1 MTLIVCAK
9 GIDGMVFASDSRG
22 TFGDPRGITA
32 RNDTMRKIFRLN
44 NRCILLMSGS
54 AELGETILEEIQR
67 QISSQRLKNIDQVLQ
82 CAVKKFREKYNEWF
96 PQFPPNQRPMLGIII
111 GGYEIN
117 KKKQL
122 SKPKI
127 FSIMSPL
134 NFAPS
139 LHTYGFA
146 LHGVPQYALYL
157 LNTLYS
163 DRMKITQLKQLLAY
177 VITETASQDGKVG
190 GPIQMAVL
198 KKDSCTILS
207 RKEIER
213 IIKRNEA
220 NKVRLRK
227 LFFGEKK
234 YGKKRKTQSN

>member
-32 RNDTMRKIFRLN
+32 RNDTMRKIFKLN
-44 NRCILLMSGS
+44 NQCILLMSGS

-67 QISSQRLKNIDQVLQ
+67 QISTQKLKNIDKVVE
-82 CAVKKFREKYNEWF
+82 CAVNKFRAKYNEWF
-96 PQFPPNQRPMLGIII
+96 PQFQPNQRPMLGIII
-111 GGYEIN
+111 GGYEVDK
-117 KKKQL
+117 KKKQ
-122 SKPKI
+122 SCKPKI
-127 FSIMSPL
+127 FSMMSPL
-134 NFAPS
+134 NFAPG
-139 LHTYGFA
+139 LHNYGFA

-163 DRMKITQLKQLLAY
+163 DRMKINQLKQLLAY

-198 KKDSCTILS
+198 KKDDCTILS

-234 YGKKRKTQSN
+234 HGKKGKN